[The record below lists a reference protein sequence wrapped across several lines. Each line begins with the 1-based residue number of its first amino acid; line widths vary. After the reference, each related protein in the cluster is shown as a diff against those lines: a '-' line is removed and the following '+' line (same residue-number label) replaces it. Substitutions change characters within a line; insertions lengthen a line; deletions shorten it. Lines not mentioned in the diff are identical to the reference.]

1 MLKKNKINYLI
12 LLLIAINILGLTA
25 NYIEALK
32 TWCFDICSNIELVYI
47 IFIFFIFLFTI
58 VHNFFE
64 KLFPDNKLNLLLFI
78 PLVLS
83 NFDAKG
89 NEAREFGLSYMISN
103 KKEFL
108 LEWNGN
114 VYTEQLFFINIF
126 SKIALLFDEFLH
138 FLYFSR
144 ALVFVIFVFSIIKF
158 LETND
163 SLKVVFVVFFQIL

>member
-1 MLKKNKINYLI
+1 MIKQNKINYLI
-12 LLLIAINILGLTA
+12 LLLIALNILGLTT

-32 TWCFDICSNIELVYI
+32 TWCFFDICSNIELVYI

-64 KLFPDNKLNLLLFI
+64 KLFPNNKLNLLLFI

-89 NEAREFGLSYMISN
+89 NEAREFGLSYMLSN

-114 VYTEQLFFINIF
+114 VYTE
-126 SKIALLFDEFLH
+126 
-138 FLYFSR
+138 
-144 ALVFVIFVFSIIKF
+144 
-158 LETND
+158 
-163 SLKVVFVVFFQIL
+163 